1 MTRERDDI
9 RSFASAPLA
18 ASLSRH
24 PEKKPSG
31 IPVTVVGDHGAVVSI
46 GFQYRLSPDAG
57 RDPAAPEKFAP
68 DQMSS
73 CSHVEREVDVAMVLL
88 NNSGVGGAERRFAQV
103 YEALRLRGVPIALVI
118 NGSLRDRL
126 VGTGVLQAAESGGL
140 VIKEPFG
147 RLAQI
152 LCPPRHDLVPRAEAT
167 SVLARLKA
175 GLVFALRKLDYVFG
189 SLRVGWWLWRR
200 KPKVM
205 HLILGGAYV
214 ALPWQA
220 MGLAPPAV
228 MSVVCPSLREMVG
241 AALGLRL
248 YRWAL
253 RQASLVDAL
262 TDSVRGAVQ
271 REGVPPERVLVSAG
285 SCVDTVRFHPAPIKQ
300 PWVVFTGRLVEDKNP
315 VLFVQACALVRRRLG
330 TKLPALRFFL
340 LGDGPL
346 RETVKAQARQHG
358 LESCLEIG
366 WRDHVETILEQ
377 TLVFVSL
384 QRTDNYPS
392 QALLEAMA
400 SGAAVVATDVGLTRK
415 LVDQTVGLVVDP
427 TPESV
432 ARAVVSLLNDPAHA
446 EAMGLRGRTRV
457 VQEHSLDAYLDYLE
471 SLYARVGGD
480 RVLATGGAKTSRC
493 FS

>member
-1 MTRERDDI
+1 MTEALRETARQ
-9 RSFASAPLA
+9 
-18 ASLSRH
+18 
-24 PEKKPSG
+24 
-31 IPVTVVGDHGAVVSI
+31 AVAQEECATEPCRI
-46 GFQYRLSPDAG
+46 
-57 RDPAAPEKFAP
+57 
-68 DQMSS
+68 
-73 CSHVEREVDVAMVLL
+73 AMVLL

-103 YEALRLRGVPIALVI
+103 YEALRRRGVPIALLI
-118 NGSLRDRL
+118 NESLRDRL
-126 VGTGVLQAAESGGL
+126 AGAGVLQAAESDEL
-140 VIKEPFG
+140 VIKEPFE
-147 RLAQI
+147 RLART
-152 LCPPRHDLVPRAEAT
+152 LFSTRHGQSPEAEAA
-167 SVLARLKA
+167 SLPVGLR
-175 GLVFALRKLDYVFG
+175 GRLVFALGKLDYLSG
-189 SLRVGWWLWRR
+189 SLRIGWWLWRE

-228 MSVVCPSLREMVG
+228 VSVVCPSLREMVG

-262 TDSVRGAVQ
+262 TDSVRDAIQ
-271 REGVPPERVLVSAG
+271 REGVPPERVRVSAG
-285 SCVDTVRFHPAPIKQ
+285 SCVDTVRFRPAPIKQ
-300 PWVVFTGRLVEDKNP
+300 PWVVFTGRLVEEKDP
-315 VLFVQACALVRRRLG
+315 VLFVRACTLIRQGFG
-330 TKLPALRFFL
+330 TRLPALRFFL

-346 RETVKAQARQHG
+346 RETVEVQARQHG

-366 WRDHVETILEQ
+366 WRDHLETILDQ

-415 LVDQTVGLVVDP
+415 LVDGTVGFLVDP

-432 ARAVVSLLNDPAHA
+432 AHAVLSLLDDPARA
-446 EAMGLRGRTRV
+446 EAMGLRGRARV
-457 VQEHSLDAYLDYLE
+457 VQEHSMDAYLDYLE
-471 SLYARVGGD
+471 SLYVQAGGAA
-480 RVLATGGAKTSRC
+480 VMATGGARPSKC